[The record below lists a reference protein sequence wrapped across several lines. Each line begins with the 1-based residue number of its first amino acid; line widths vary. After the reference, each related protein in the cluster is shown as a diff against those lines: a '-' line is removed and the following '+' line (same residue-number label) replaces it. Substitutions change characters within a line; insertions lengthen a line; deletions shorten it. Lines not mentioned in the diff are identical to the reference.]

1 MNRIEAHH
9 VTNPFAAGAAAAMQR
24 QATGLL
30 GHEPVQL
37 VPSALSVLENAREEV
52 SIGVATLGG
61 TRSFKDL
68 QVGAGRGVRR
78 MTLEQIQAYLDNT
91 RAHPDP
97 SELAELIKRM
107 QTSRQPRETAQRQTR
122 APAHQYALLQL
133 ALDDAQKRGLPADAL
148 QRLEDAIESLDFER
162 GREVQAGL
170 NTSQV
175 AADFAPDAAG
185 FENFQQAYTDIV
197 LGENTFAQTLQVVLK
212 RVAGARGQDFHRGL
226 QALLHALGAELSAAH
241 TSTDPR
247 RLQALVQDVYQLEV
261 AGTVLANCNKLSGDI
276 ERQYG
281 ITSVDPLELM
291 KKLVGFTAERWVMPT
306 RLTEMAEAFHVA
318 GLPERLA
325 FHAGTR
331 AILGDMPVWAFH
343 NGDLKAREG
352 VRDCM
357 QKVYDDTVAAE
368 EARKGEL

>member
-9 VTNPFAAGAAAAMQR
+9 VNPFAASGAAGMVR
-24 QATGLL
+24 QNTGSLAGEQVRL
-30 GHEPVQL
+30 M
-37 VPSALSVLENAREEV
+37 PSALSVLENAREEISV
-52 SIGVATLGG
+52 SMATLGG
-61 TRSFKDL
+61 TRTFKDL

-78 MTLEQIQAYLDNT
+78 MTLDQIQSYLDNT

-97 SELAELIKRM
+97 TELAELIKRL
-107 QTSRQPRETAQRQTR
+107 QTSRQPRDLAQRQTR

-133 ALDDAQKRGLPADAL
+133 ALDDAKKRGLGADAV
-148 QRLEDAIESLDFER
+148 QRLEDAIEALDFER

-170 NTSQV
+170 NTSQA

-212 RVAGARGQDFHRGL
+212 RLAGARGQDFHRGL
-226 QALLHALGAELSAAH
+226 QALLHALGAELSATH

-261 AGTVLANCNKLSGDI
+261 AGSVLVQCNKLSGDI

-291 KKLVGFTAERWVMPT
+291 KKLVSFTAERWVMPT

-331 AILGDMPVWAFH
+331 DILRDMPVWAFH

-352 VRDCM
+352 VRACM
-357 QKVYDDTVAAE
+357 QQVYDETVAAE
-368 EARKGEL
+368 EVRKGEL